1 MTSPVFPADVLARLL
16 SSDSGRPRLTW
27 YDDEP
32 GPTAGERIELSAKV
46 LVNWVSK
53 AANLLQDDCAAGP
66 GTTVGL
72 DLPPHWR
79 GVYWAFAT
87 WSVGAT
93 VVLGEAVADAD
104 VLVTT
109 DPAAAAAHGGDSVLV
124 SLPALARS
132 HPAAA
137 DAGGAVDEA
146 KELSTH
152 GDQFSPMS
160 DPEAGDLALSVDG
173 VDTRYAELI
182 GTRPGSAP
190 APRVAV
196 DAGLA
201 GLLEVALSAWSA
213 DGSVVAMRGSA
224 DLAPSTLARR
234 LATEGV
240 TVSLLPAPRGE
251 GGPPSP

>member
-1 MTSPVFPADVLARLL
+1 MTGMTGALFPADVLARLV

-27 YDDEP
+27 YDDTP
-32 GPTAGERIELSAKV
+32 GPTNGERIELSARV
-46 LVNWVSK
+46 LTNWVAK

-72 DLPPHWR
+72 DVPAHWR
-79 GVYWAFAT
+79 GVYWALAT

-93 VVLGEAVADAD
+93 IVLGDSAADSD

-109 DPAAAAAHGGDSVLV
+109 DASTAAAHGGDALLL
-124 SLPALARS
+124 SLPALARA
-132 HPAAA
+132 HPEAA

-160 DPEAGDLALSVDG
+160 DPESGDLALSSDG
-173 VDTRYAELI
+173 LDTPYADLVVLRSEW
-182 GTRPGSAP
+182 GA

-196 DAGLA
+196 DGHLKA
-201 GLLEVALSAWSA
+201 LLGTCLSAWAA

-224 DLAPSTLARR
+224 GVDPDALARR
-234 LATEGV
+234 LESEGV
-240 TVSLLPAPRGE
+240 TLPLLPH
-251 GGPPSP
+251 